1 VLLFTLVE
9 HIGQRELRNDS
20 GEVMRRVEQGESFT
34 ITRHGRPIADLVPH
48 ARPEPGPRRTLG
60 ELHEVFRA
68 LPVLDRQRWEA
79 ERAEAD
85 DVLGDDAIDGTVDR

>member
-1 VLLFTLVE
+1 VE

-20 GEVMRRVEQGESFT
+20 GDVMRRVEQGESFT

-48 ARPEPGPRRTLG
+48 ARPAPGPRRTLG
-60 ELHEVFRA
+60 EILEVFRA
-68 LPVLDRQRWEA
+68 FPAIDRQRWEA

-85 DVLGDDAIDGTVDR
+85 DLLGDDAIDHAPDEPSER